1 MNDRAKIEE
10 RTARDLFR
18 IEKESRYLIKRSE
31 EEEAL
36 EAVFDRQTLFTLYS
50 MINRGI
56 IDYLNGV
63 VRAGKEARVYWGV
76 KGDSDLA
83 VKIFYTS
90 TAPFKRRA
98 IYITADPRFKGIKSF
113 GRAMLM
119 AWVRKEFK
127 NLKQAEDGGVRV
139 PHPVYCERNIL
150 VMEFIGEK
158 GIPAK
163 TLSELSNITQKD
175 YRAVINSI
183 EKLYNYAKIVH
194 SDLSEYNIFKFKKQI
209 ILFDFGSAVD
219 IAHPMAEEFLV
230 RDIKTINRFFK
241 KFDIEVYEPE
251 TLLRK
256 VGLL

>member
-90 TAPFKRRA
+90 TAPF
-98 IYITADPRFKGIKSF
+98 
-113 GRAMLM
+113 
-119 AWVRKEFK
+119 
-127 NLKQAEDGGVRV
+127 
-139 PHPVYCERNIL
+139 
-150 VMEFIGEK
+150 
-158 GIPAK
+158 
-163 TLSELSNITQKD
+163 
-175 YRAVINSI
+175 
-183 EKLYNYAKIVH
+183 
-194 SDLSEYNIFKFKKQI
+194 
-209 ILFDFGSAVD
+209 
-219 IAHPMAEEFLV
+219 
-230 RDIKTINRFFK
+230 
-241 KFDIEVYEPE
+241 
-251 TLLRK
+251 
-256 VGLL
+256 